1 MCCHFRNMSNTKNI
15 ENFNW
20 ELLTKYINK
29 EANEQEKTEVEIW
42 LNESE
47 ENREEMENCRK
58 MLQKVDAYYTAKN
71 FDSTAA
77 WKNVNA
83 KINPSELKVVHRKKV
98 NFATFYKYAAILIVA
113 VLLGSAGYYIT
124 FKSEIFSGYEQLVTV
139 EKQLNNEFILPDGS
153 VVTLNSD
160 SKLEFPKQF
169 AGDVRE
175 VTIIGEAFFDVKP
188 NPEKPFVINAG
199 NTQVKVLGT
208 SFNVSAYP
216 NAETVDVIVATGK
229 VQVTRK
235 SDDLLAE
242 KSEVFLTPGEKGTLF
257 IQKNILEKSF
267 NTDPNYLAW
276 KTNDI
281 IFNET
286 PLSEVV
292 RCLEK
297 VYHIN
302 IELSEPE
309 LANEVLTAHFDKKPI
324 SFVLNVVRLTFNLEL
339 KGENE
344 NYTLTSRT
352 DEQVKL

>member
-1 MCCHFRNMSNTKNI
+1 MNNTNNI

-20 ELLTKYINK
+20 ELLTKFINN
-29 EANEQEKTEVEIW
+29 EVSEQEKSEVESW

-58 MLQKVDAYYTAKN
+58 MLQKVDTYFKAKN
-71 FDSTAA
+71 FDSEAA
-77 WKNVNA
+77 LKHVKS
-83 KINPSELKVVHRKKV
+83 KINPVQLKVVQRKKLLL
-98 NFATFYKYAAILIVA
+98 AHFYKYAAILVVA
-113 VLLGSAGYYIT
+113 VLLGSAGYYLG
-124 FKSEIFSGYEQLVTV
+124 FKKQIFSGYEQVAAAET
-139 EKQLNNEFILPDGS
+139 QQNNEFVLPDGS

-160 SKLEFPKQF
+160 SKLDFPKQF
-169 AGDVRE
+169 ASNVRE
-175 VTIIGEAFFDVKP
+175 VTIIGEAFFEVKP

-216 NAETVDVIVATGK
+216 DAETVDVIVTTGK

-257 IQKNILEKSF
+257 IQRNFLEKSV

-302 IELSEPE
+302 IELAEPE

-339 KGENE
+339 TEENE
-344 NYTLTSRT
+344 NYTLMSRT
-352 DEQVKL
+352 NEQVKL